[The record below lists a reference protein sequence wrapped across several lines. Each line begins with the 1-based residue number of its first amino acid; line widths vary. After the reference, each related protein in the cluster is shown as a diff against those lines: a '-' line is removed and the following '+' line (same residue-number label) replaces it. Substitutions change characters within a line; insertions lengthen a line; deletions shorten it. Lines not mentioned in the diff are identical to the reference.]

1 MSIQRVQIKGFRSLN
16 DVTWT
21 PGKLNVLIGP
31 NASGKSTLLRALELL
46 QQSAWSGALRESV
59 IRQGGMAALVWDGRA
74 PGIEWKVDSVPHFA
88 DLDVDFGYELS
99 LAPLGRSGSLAI
111 VRERLISEIA
121 KSGSQ
126 GAQLELLTRDSQ
138 KALVY
143 DSTQQRLLP
152 FEAHKVSGPLKL
164 SELILPQNETLLSLM
179 GPREFLANPWR
190 ILLGSWSIYHDLQV
204 HQTAACRQAGVVRYE
219 KRLDLNGDNLV
230 PVLHTLSSED
240 SEFEKSVDQAM
251 RAAFSDQF
259 EKLLFTPAAD
269 GCIQLR
275 VRWKH
280 LKAAQAAA
288 SRSDGTLRFLMLL
301 AILANPSPGELIAID
316 EPETGLHP
324 GMFPIIA
331 EFAAAASEKAT
342 VILTTHSPQILDAFP
357 EHAVPT
363 TTVAQWIDGE
373 TRLSVLDG
381 DELRRWL
388 KSYSLGSLFRS
399 GELEGLA

>member
-1 MSIQRVQIKGFRSLN
+1 MSIQRVQIKGFRSLK

-31 NASGKSTLLRALELL
+31 NASGKSNLLRALELL
-46 QQSAWSGALRESV
+46 QQAAKSEALRESV
-59 IRQGGMAALVWDGRA
+59 IRQGGMAPLLWDGRA
-74 PGIEWKVDSVPHFA
+74 PAIEWKVDSSVLA
-88 DLDVDFGYELS
+88 DESTSYAFGYELS
-99 LAPLGRSGSLAI
+99 LSRVGASAFPLFVI
-111 VRERLISEIA
+111 DREALIEPST
-121 KSGSQ
+121 G
-126 GAQLELLTRDSQ
+126 GMTRMLLKRDSHGGS
-138 KALVY
+138 AW
-143 DSTQQRLLP
+143 DDTSGRLLP
-152 FEAHKVSGPLKL
+152 FPL
-164 SELILPQNETLLSLM
+164 ETMPEDETLLSQID
-179 GPREFLANPWR
+179 PRKILAHLWR
-190 ILLGSWSIYHDLQV
+190 SRLGLWPIYHDLQV
-204 HQTAACRQAGVVRYE
+204 HQAAACRQAAVMRYE
-219 KRLDLNGDNLV
+219 KRLDANGDNLV
-230 PVLHTLSSED
+230 PVLHTLYSED

-269 GCIQLR
+269 GRIQLR

-280 LKAAQAAA
+280 LEVAQSAANL
-288 SRSDGTLRFLMLL
+288 SDGTLRFLMLL

-342 VILTTHSPQILDAFP
+342 VILTTHSPQFLDAFP

-373 TRLSVLDG
+373 TQLSVLDG